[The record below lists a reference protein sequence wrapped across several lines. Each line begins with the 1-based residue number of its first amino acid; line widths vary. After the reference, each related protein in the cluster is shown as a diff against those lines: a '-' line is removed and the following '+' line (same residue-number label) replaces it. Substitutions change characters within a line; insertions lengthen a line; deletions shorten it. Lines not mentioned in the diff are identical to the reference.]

1 MSESMFHMLPFLYG
15 LVFGTI
21 LVFFFKEQKL
31 VLIDYPKPFDKKT
44 YIDKNNMKYMYITK
58 EVDCD
63 KNESKLKSY
72 PVQ

>member
-1 MSESMFHMLPFLYG
+1 MSDSMFHMLPFLYG

-31 VLIDYPKPFDKKT
+31 VIIDYPKPFDKKE
-44 YIDKNNMKYMYITK
+44 YIDKNDMKYMYITK

-63 KNESKLKSY
+63 KNESNLKSY
-72 PVQ
+72 PAQ